1 MRSLI
6 QALKAAEKK
15 TAEQLAQV
23 RSMAKLTSLRKVH
36 WFEKFNWF
44 VSSENYLVLAGRD
57 AQQNE
62 QLVKKHLDK
71 GDVYVHADLHG
82 AATCI
87 VKNSNPE
94 APVPPLTLNQV
105 CY

>member
-1 MRSLI
+1 
-6 QALKAAEKK
+6 
-15 TAEQLAQV
+15 
-23 RSMAKLTSLRKVH
+23 MAKLTSLRKVH
-36 WFEKFNWF
+36 WFEKFHWF

-71 GDVYVHADLHG
+71 GDVYVHADLQG
-82 AATCI
+82 AATCV

-94 APVPPLTLNQV
+94 VPVPPLTLNQV
-105 CY
+105 WYSFFSS